1 MAISS
6 SERRPPNAGIAFFPL
21 VTWYTTDFSFLPP
34 ARYCSRASFS
44 RVFSGIMTFCPLAWQ
59 AAQLALKTIS
69 PAATSPAKAGAATP
83 EAITAAAAP
92 AWATYMIKKQV

>member
-1 MAISS
+1 
-6 SERRPPNAGIAFFPL
+6 
-21 VTWYTTDFSFLPP
+21 
-34 ARYCSRASFS
+34 
-44 RVFSGIMTFCPLAWQ
+44 MTFCPLAWQ